1 MHRRGVELHRSGRR
15 ENELTTIGVE
25 FTIGKTEDVAREDVA
40 APPITDANM
49 VPGVPRSIQTKK
61 LPASKIDPRAMRREN
76 DSLFLDRQNLPI
88 KSNNFRRPIH
98 SSHTCQQP

>member
-40 APPITDANM
+40 APAIT
-49 VPGVPRSIQTKK
+49 P
-61 LPASKIDPRAMRREN
+61 SKRVRGMR
-76 DSLFLDRQNLPI
+76 FPMTAAT
-88 KSNNFRRPIH
+88 
-98 SSHTCQQP
+98 SSRCV